1 MAREL
6 ETKGG
11 WTVTKIARVLAVMF
25 IVSLFG
31 TNAAMAQGYPT
42 PRAAGSPADSCT
54 VCPAPLPT
62 YPYSAP
68 IKAFKG
74 RFMDSHR
81 TKDYQQPERTYR
93 ARKFQHEPSTQR
105 VYAMYGSTV
114 AAWSETSFF
123 TKLGGPLSGPPAT
136 RLNSD
141 GTVAEASERYV
152 APDSTFYAEKSWIIQ
167 VVDGQIRLFDLAT
180 DDRGYVYPAYSAFG
194 WGVLRDTGSLVSVK
208 QITNADPIAP
218 PSSPS
223 SIVVAKSGS
232 RYLAVV
238 GWRSGYTVYDV
249 TVPASPTKLYD
260 TANVRNSVGEVAQTT
275 NFSHIAI
282 TNSTTGDLR
291 IISGAQLAS
300 GSAGI
305 TVSPT
310 SGDFEAVGADDEYF
324 WATEGLGPQATSYR
338 IWKIHAAT
346 GATQTFTLPVTG
358 GITPLKIEA
367 TDGALAV
374 TGKGTGADGVSRT
387 SQVLFYDTKSGAPVE
402 IPVGDWFESFYFAPP
417 AGYAKPEQTYIP
429 VDFSQAVPHIN
440 QGKTYLI
447 WSGYG
452 FGDAF
457 EIQAGDSLDIRP
469 ATPVSWGT
477 QNPKNPNRTQGPYYG
492 DTVTFTSSYSGQITP
507 NVNWNFGN
515 TGSLGNT
522 TTTPVGTNV
531 PYRYKDLTSAGTI
544 GAVKIVTGTSATDSS
559 INDSENVTLLVPTA
573 RILHDP
579 AAAQITAGGAYA
591 GPVVVGDNFYDA
603 SDGTVESHFGVWTL
617 NGVTT
622 QSAPTVPVRVD
633 ACGANTLSFIARY
646 QQYSGS
652 TAAIPIG
659 ANPFDVAISSVSFT
673 AVPFSAKPTI
683 SGSNASTLTF
693 SNAGRTSSTAFNT
706 GATWTVQWNLLDSS
720 DAPLGTQP
728 ISSVWPVGTVPSF
741 PVSKPI
747 VTGSKVRLT
756 ITVDAGA
763 MAAAGCGS
771 FLTATADF
779 PLAPPDPFVST
790 ASCTQP
796 TTLGNCTLSANSLS
810 GRDQT
815 GWTYA
820 WSVTP
825 SIGSLPA
832 TRTISPA
839 SFPAAGSYSVSVTA
853 TNAIDSTTSSPVNL
867 NVAQPPCVPTPAN
880 TIYYSYSAGSGT
892 SATFDAKILGTSYSW
907 QDCDTLTWA
916 WGDGTSPTVGNKTNA
931 LSVTHTFASNGSFNV
946 SLTVSN
952 SAGASRVYTQ
962 AVQVGTVTP
971 PPPPPP
977 PPPPTGCTA
986 PKAGALFVGFSGP
999 QSGCKPGAASPPCNA
1014 GETVSF
1020 KVETFGYTIQSCD
1033 TFTWKFGDGVSGS
1046 GQTPSHAYT
1055 AAGTYTVELR
1065 VSNSA
1070 GSTTTTGPVVV
1081 SAGVCEAPSND
1092 IKISWVGQGSGCTP
1106 INGTTCTPGEPIKFV
1121 LSSATNYKLQ
1131 TCDSVSWDFGDGQTS
1146 NSKVTSINH
1155 TYTTNGPFLV
1165 GIAVSNSSGTVT
1177 DAKTLSFVPT
1187 AKPVVS
1193 IEASSTTGSP
1203 GDTLSFTGSVQS
1215 AATVTG
1221 HLWRVLRVAGGSN
1234 QVVRTVSNQ
1243 GGITHT
1249 FDVEG
1254 DYKVEYTASNGG
1266 GTSDPAIVD
1275 VTISNRNQ
1283 FAFLLPVVAHL
1294 NGQNDTKW
1302 RTDLQIYNTDPLN
1315 APISLEFE
1323 FRGGSTQFTKTL
1335 MLSASTKVYE
1345 DLLSELVAPFSL
1357 DDAGPVIVRGA
1368 GASPPQMWTRTY
1380 TVDASGIGSYGQLI
1394 PAVRLDSAPQSGEA
1408 PGSYVVPGLEIS
1420 SRYRTNLGLVNPSTQ
1435 SIQATV
1441 TVTDDSML
1449 GFPIGQ
1455 FTIDIAPYALKQL
1468 SDLSTRVP
1476 EIKNGKPFSVRI
1488 ATAGNASL
1496 VVYGSMID
1504 QVSNDPVYIPGVH
1517 ESAQAGIEKQL
1528 QIVPGAGHFA
1538 QGADTWRSDV
1548 VVYNAD
1554 TVPVKFNLSYY
1565 DSDGQKVAEARE
1577 QALGPGAFTR
1587 VEDVLRWPLL
1597 DKTPPDSFGMIKVE
1611 TVGTGIVRYPI
1622 VLERTY
1628 KDRGAHGTF
1637 GQGIP
1642 AISPERP
1649 NVEVNKPAFIAGVR
1663 SDTSFYTNLGL
1674 IAVGNTAARVRV
1686 SLLDGNSGQVVG
1698 TWERIIDGQTAPIA
1712 PNASLIATNII
1723 RALSPTATQGTLK
1736 IEVLEGGAVWAY
1748 ASVIAA
1754 ADPSCGCTLP
1764 NHTFDPEYLP
1774 AVQSP
1779 N

>member
-1 MAREL
+1 MIRGL
-6 ETKGG
+6 ETYGG
-11 WTVTKIARVLAVMF
+11 WTVTKIARVLAVVF
-25 IVSLFG
+25 IVSLLG

-42 PRAAGSPADSCT
+42 PRPLGSPPDICT
-54 VCPAPLPT
+54 ICPDGGSTP
-62 YPYSAP
+62 PYSAP
-68 IKAFKG
+68 IKSFKG
-74 RFMDSHR
+74 RFMDSHATR
-81 TKDYQQPERTYR
+81 DFQQPERTYR
-93 ARKFQHEPSTQR
+93 ARKVQYEPATQR

-114 AAWSETSFF
+114 AAWSEASFF
-123 TKLGGPLSGPPAT
+123 SKLGGPLAGPPAS
-136 RLNSD
+136 R
-141 GTVAEASERYV
+141 ASGGEKYV
-152 APDSTFYAEKSWIIQ
+152 APDSTFYAEKNWVVQ
-167 VVDGQIRLFDLAT
+167 VVDGQIRLFDIAT
-180 DDRGYVYPAYSAFG
+180 DDRGYVYVAYSVFG
-194 WGVLRDTGSLVSVK
+194 WGVLRDTGSLSSVK
-208 QITNADPIAP
+208 QITNTDAIAP
-218 PSSPS
+218 PSSPT
-223 SIVVAKSGS
+223 SIITAKSGS

-238 GWRSGYTVYDV
+238 GWRAGYTVYDV
-249 TVPASPTKLYD
+249 TIPSAPVKLYD

-275 NFSHIAI
+275 NSSHIAI
-282 TNSTTGDLR
+282 TNSATGDLR
-291 IISGAQLAS
+291 IISAAQLAN
-300 GSAGI
+300 GSAGTTI
-305 TVSPT
+305 SPI
-310 SGDFEAVGADDEYF
+310 SGSFEAVGADDEYF

-338 IWKIHAAT
+338 VWKIRASSGAAES
-346 GATQTFTLPVTG
+346 FMLPVRG
-358 GITPLKIEA
+358 GITPVKIEA
-367 TDGALAV
+367 GDGVLAV
-374 TGKGTGADGVSRT
+374 TGKGTGAGGVTRT
-387 SQVLFYDTKSGAPVE
+387 SQVLYYDIKSGSPVE
-402 IPVGDWFESFYFAPP
+402 IPVGDWFETYYFYSN
-417 AGYAKPEQTYIP
+417 GQYARPEQTYVTI
-429 VDFSQAVPHIN
+429 DFGQAVPHVY
-440 QGKTYLI
+440 QGKAYLI
-447 WSGYG
+447 FSVYG
-452 FGDAF
+452 FGDVF

-469 ATPVSWGT
+469 AVPVSWGT

-492 DTVTFTSSYSGQITP
+492 DTVTFTSSYSGQATP

-515 TGSLGNT
+515 TGSSGNT
-522 TTTPVGTNV
+522 TTTAIGAIV
-531 PYRYKDLTSAGTI
+531 PYRYKDLTSAGAI
-544 GAVKIVTGTSATDSS
+544 GAVKTVTGTSATDSS
-559 INDSENVTLLVPTA
+559 INDSENVTLLVPSA
-573 RILHDP
+573 RLLHDQ
-579 AAAQITAGGAYA
+579 AATQITAGGAYA
-591 GPVVVGDNFYDA
+591 GPVVVGDSFYDA
-603 SDGTVESHFGVWTL
+603 SDGTVESHFSVWTL

-622 QSAPTVPVRVD
+622 QSAPTIPVQVD
-633 ACGANTLSFIARY
+633 ACGTNTLSFIGRY

-652 TAAIPIG
+652 ASITPIG
-659 ANPFDVAISSVSFT
+659 ANPFDVAISSVSFN

-683 SGSNASTLTF
+683 SGSNASSLTF
-693 SNAGRTSSTAFNT
+693 SNAGRTSSTAFNN

-720 DAPLGTQP
+720 NAPLGPQP
-728 ISSVWPVGTVPSF
+728 IAAVVPVGTVPSF

-763 MAAAGCGS
+763 MAVAGCES
-771 FLTATADF
+771 FLIATADF
-779 PLAPPDPFVST
+779 PLAPPDPIVST
-790 ASCTQP
+790 SSCTQP
-796 TTLGNCTLSANSLS
+796 TTLGNCTLSANSLT

-825 SIGSLPA
+825 SIGSLPS
-832 TRTISPA
+832 TRTISPS
-839 SFPAAGSYSVSVTA
+839 SFPAAGNYTVSVSA
-853 TNAIDSTTSSPVNL
+853 TNAIDTASSSPVNL
-867 NVAQPPCVPTPAN
+867 NVAQPPCVPLPAQ
-880 TIYYSYSAGSGT
+880 TIYYSYTTGSGT

-907 QDCDTLTWA
+907 QDCDILTWA
-916 WGDGTSPTVGNKTNA
+916 WGDSTANTVGNKTSA
-931 LSVTHTFASNGSFNV
+931 LSVTHTFSGSGTFV
-946 SLTVSN
+946 VTLTVSN
-952 SAGASRVYTQ
+952 TAGVSRVYSQ
-962 AVQVGTVTP
+962 SVQIGTVAP

-977 PPPPTGCTA
+977 PPPGCTA
-986 PKAGALFVGFSGP
+986 PKAGSVFVGYTGP
-999 QSGCKPGAASPPCNA
+999 QSGCKPGAASPPCFA
-1014 GETVSF
+1014 GETVGF
-1020 KVETFGYTIQSCD
+1020 KVETFGYTIQPNCD
-1033 TFTWKFGDGVSGS
+1033 SFTWKFGDGVSAT
-1046 GQTPSHAYT
+1046 GQTPSHAYA
-1055 AAGTYTVELR
+1055 AAGTYTVELK
-1065 VSNSA
+1065 VSNSG
-1070 GSTTTTGPVVV
+1070 GSATTTGPVVIT
-1081 SAGVCEAPSND
+1081 SGVCNAPSND
-1092 IKISWVGQGSGCTP
+1092 IKISWVGQGSGCDP
-1106 INGTTCTPGEPIKFV
+1106 INGKTCTPGEPMKFV
-1121 LSSATNYKLQ
+1121 LSSATGYKLQ
-1131 TCDSVSWDFGDGQTS
+1131 TCDSISWDFGDGQTS

-1155 TYTTNGPFLV
+1155 TYTSNGPFLV

-1187 AKPVVS
+1187 PKPVVS
-1193 IEASSTTGSP
+1193 IDASSTKGSP

-1221 HLWRVLRVAGGSN
+1221 HLWRILRIAGASN

-1254 DYKVEYTASNGG
+1254 DYRVEYTASNGG
-1266 GTSDPAIVD
+1266 GSSDPAIVN

-1335 MLSASTKVYE
+1335 VLSASTKVYE
-1345 DLLSELVAPFSL
+1345 DLLSALVAPFSL

-1380 TVDASGIGSYGQLI
+1380 TVDAAGIGSYGQLI
-1394 PAVRLDSAPQSGEA
+1394 PAVRLDSAPQSGET

-1435 SIQATV
+1435 PIQATV

-1468 SDLSTRVP
+1468 SDLATRVP
-1476 EIKNGKPFSVRI
+1476 ALANGRPFSVRI

-1504 QVSNDPVYIPGVH
+1504 QVSNDPVYVPGVH
-1517 ESAQAGIEKQL
+1517 ESSQAGIEKQL

-1538 QGADTWRSDV
+1538 QGSDTWRSDV

-1565 DSDGQKVAEARE
+1565 NSDGQKVAEARE

-1628 KDRGAHGTF
+1628 KDRGALGTF

-1642 AISPERP
+1642 AISPQRP

-1698 TWERIIDGQTAPIA
+1698 TWERIIDGQVAPIA

-1764 NHTFDPEYLP
+1764 NHTFDPEYIP